1 MKTINSLFLFILM
14 LGIGANISAQD
25 FYADNYR
32 AGKNETDKNIVKSS
46 KDEDTKNKEYKWE
59 FDSSVPPTFDDNTI
73 QKAEAHEFGSK
84 VACLKVLMEKYYVS
98 KEEVVPGDPMTRTI
112 IKKPNIYNT
121 ARKIEKHLKKEVK
134 NGDISLEKATNDLT
148 HILEVSLAII
158 SEPKTETFEE
168 ALDQNKKN
176 IEDQIDIFKQV
187 KINSI
192 Y

>member
-14 LGIGANISAQD
+14 LGIGASTSAQD

-32 AGKNETDKNIVKSS
+32 TVKNETGKNITKNSIN
-46 KDEDTKNKEYKWE
+46 DNAKNKEYKWE
-59 FDSSVPPTFDDNTI
+59 FDSSVPPTFDENTI
-73 QKAEAHEFGSK
+73 QKAEEHEFGTK
-84 VACLKVLMEKYYVS
+84 VACLKVLMEKYYVT
-98 KEEVVPGDPMTRTI
+98 KEEVVPGDPMKRTI

-121 ARKIEKHLKKEVK
+121 TRRIEKHLKKELK
-134 NGDISLEKATNDLT
+134 NGDISLEKATSDFT

-158 SEPKTETFEE
+158 SESQTETFEN

-176 IEDQIDIFKQV
+176 VEDQIDVFRQV